1 MSLGRR
7 AVRQTLWVA
16 GGTYLKTSINF
27 LANILLMRLI
37 APDQFGILAMAMFF
51 LTLARKLV
59 GFGFNHALV
68 HQQDDLHRH
77 VPTHL
82 WLNAGLGV
90 FVAVAAAFARP
101 LVASQYDAATADAL
115 LLLAVFGLLESIGH
129 TPRLLLE
136 KELKFDRLIRL
147 DLVNTVASNLVG
159 IACALSG
166 WGWTALAAK
175 QITAWAI
182 QTAGTWRLHPTLPG
196 WRPCLRSARWYWAF
210 GLPMWSAGIATF
222 ISLQFDDFLV
232 GSFSGNEALG
242 YYGRAYA
249 LASFPTVMVTHI
261 VGRVA
266 FPLYARVQHD
276 RDALSNAFARVV
288 RVIITLTAPGVLW
301 LAVCAPE
308 LVSVVFGPDWTGMIA
323 ILQLLVIY
331 AFLRPVY
338 DNCGEL
344 FTAVGQP
351 KVASRILIAQAVA
364 VLIACPPMT
373 WAFGASGAA
382 IAVGGAL
389 AVGVVRAYQIV
400 PRYVNFSA
408 IRAFGPATV
417 AALAGVA
424 SAFAGARLLGDAG
437 PIAVIAAKTL
447 AFVAVYAAVL
457 FAIEGRQLREDWR
470 EFRMSMSGGESD

>member
-16 GGTYLKTSINF
+16 GGTYLKTGVNF
-27 LANILLMRLI
+27 LANIVLMRLV

-51 LTLARKLV
+51 LTLGRKLV

-68 HQQDDLHRH
+68 HQQDDLDRH

-82 WLNAGLGV
+82 WMIVGLGH
-90 FVAVAAAFARP
+90 FVAAAAVVARP
-101 LVASQYDAATADAL
+101 IVAAKYDLATADAL
-115 LLLAVFGLLESIGH
+115 LLLAIFGLLENVGH

-136 KELKFDRLIRL
+136 KELRFDRLIRL
-147 DLVNTVASNLVG
+147 DLVNTLASNLVG
-159 IACALSG
+159 IACALAG

-175 QITAWAI
+175 QIAAWTI

-196 WRPCLRSARWYWAF
+196 WKPCLRSARWYWGF

-276 RDALSNAFARVV
+276 RDALSRAFDRVV

-301 LAVCAPE
+301 IAVCASE
-308 LVSVVFGPDWTGMIA
+308 LVSVVFGPDWTGMIV

-351 KVASRILIAQAVA
+351 K
-364 VLIACPPMT
+364 
-373 WAFGASGAA
+373 
-382 IAVGGAL
+382 
-389 AVGVVRAYQIV
+389 
-400 PRYVNFSA
+400 
-408 IRAFGPATV
+408 
-417 AALAGVA
+417 
-424 SAFAGARLLGDAG
+424 
-437 PIAVIAAKTL
+437 
-447 AFVAVYAAVL
+447 
-457 FAIEGRQLREDWR
+457 
-470 EFRMSMSGGESD
+470 